1 MKTKITWF
9 AVGFVASWLTWS
21 VISYVRLRPQDLTQS
36 WPSDLSKIS
45 GDLVP
50 PWLRSAVVREVG
62 GVVVHASSNEQNAS
76 AVITPKSESR
86 TQVIMTD
93 DNVDGVMDSII
104 VSDCSSQSVSVNDDD
119 GDGRFDWY
127 SLSIDISGS
136 NAVNFIDGNMDGQF
150 DTRMVFGDHVDVWI
164 EGQWRQRTSSNEKH
178 YVELDSGTSEVVMA
192 DRVWVLKQ

>member
-21 VISYVRLRPQDLTQS
+21 VISYVRLRPQDLTTS
-36 WPSDLSKIS
+36 WPSEIG

-62 GVVVHASSNEQNAS
+62 GVVVHASSNEQTPS
-76 AVITPKSESR
+76 AVITPKSASR

-93 DNVDGVMDSII
+93 GNVDGAMDSII
-104 VSDCSSQSVSVNDDD
+104 VSSCSSQSVSVNDDD

-127 SLSIDISGS
+127 SLSTDISGS

-150 DTRMVFGDHVDVWI
+150 DTRMVSGDRVDVWV

-178 YVELDSGTSEVVMA
+178 YVELDSGTSEVVME
-192 DRVWVLKQ
+192 DRIWVLKQ